1 MLIRRVA
8 LLGLLAGCGLTPVYG
23 PNGEA
28 QVLQNATSV
37 KVPDTVAGFRLRER
51 LTERFGP
58 ATLDRYDLTVT
69 IDATLSPATISE
81 DGVTTRFNLTGEA
94 QYTLTTPDGMAVT
107 AGTVNTFMG
116 YSATGS
122 TVATQAAATDAQA
135 RLSVALADLIAARL
149 VLYVRQA
156 AS

>member
-1 MLIRRVA
+1 MLTRRLA

-28 QVLQNATSV
+28 RVLQNALTIEA
-37 KVPDTVAGFRLRER
+37 PDTVAGFRLRER
-51 LTERFGP
+51 LTERFGA
-58 ATLDRYDLTVT
+58 ATLDRYALTVT